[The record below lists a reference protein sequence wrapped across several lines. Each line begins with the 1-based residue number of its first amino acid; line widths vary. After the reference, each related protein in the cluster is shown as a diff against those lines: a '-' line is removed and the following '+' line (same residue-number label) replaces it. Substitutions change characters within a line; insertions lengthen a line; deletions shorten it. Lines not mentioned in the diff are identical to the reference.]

1 MNAAAQVLTVAGRS
15 PRWGRSGT
23 LALIAMALLVCAAGC
38 GDSSLPAA
46 SRSTPEP
53 IDSRA
58 TTATAAETPA
68 ASARTSTTATTA
80 SVASTSTTPTTA
92 TPSAPDRRPS
102 PRPAVA
108 RSQAIR
114 DITFDTVKLDM
125 KKGDPFKRSLITTA
139 IEKLD
144 GTRIRIRGYILPPFQ
159 QSGLTRFVLVR
170 DNMACCFGPGAAIYD
185 SMFVELKPGQTTDY
199 TIAPIMIEGTFNI
212 HEVEGIGGKPIS
224 IYHVLADKVE

>member
-1 MNAAAQVLTVAGRS
+1 MNPAAKVWMVIGRS
-15 PRWGRSGT
+15 PRWGRPGA
-23 LALIAMALLVCAAGC
+23 LALVAMALLVCTAGC

-46 SRSTPEP
+46 SRSPPDP
-53 IDSRA
+53 INSIA
-58 TTATAAETPA
+58 TTAETPA
-68 ASARTSTTATTA
+68 ASASTSTTATTA
-80 SVASTSTTPTTA
+80 AAASTATTAAAATPT
-92 TPSAPDRRPS
+92 SPDKRPS
-102 PRPAVA
+102 PRPAAA

-144 GTRIRIRGYILPPFQ
+144 GGRIRIRGYILPPFQ

-185 SMFVELKPGQTTDY
+185 SMFVELKPRQTTDY

-212 HEVEGIGGKPIS
+212 HEVEGLGGKPIS